1 MENNANENDTNKKS
15 RLESIK
21 DHFSKR
27 AEEELGDDISS
38 EDIGASIFI
47 LIVCGFFGL
56 AFITHQTGSTGF
68 FTSKFSTLEMVML
81 YGMLLYWITTS
92 VLILI
97 GQKNPSRNL
106 DSYGGLLFA
115 AFATVWLIVVFPFDF
130 TYFAEVFPVF
140 LRFLLQLISNEI
152 AFVILF
158 LLFIGQSFAAIYA
171 PIERWYVRKA
181 RAQNRKYGEK
191 NEQ

>member
-1 MENNANENDTNKKS
+1 MENKANKNDSNKKS

-47 LIVCGFFGL
+47 LVVGGFFGL
-56 AFITHQTGSTGF
+56 VFIAHQTGSTGF
-68 FTSKFSTLEMVML
+68 YTSKFSTFEMVML

-106 DSYGGLLFA
+106 DSYGGLFFA
-115 AFATVWLIVVFPFDF
+115 AFATVWLLVVFPFEF

-158 LLFIGQSFAAIYA
+158 LLFIGQSFAAVYA
-171 PIERWYVRKA
+171 PIERLYVRKA
-181 RAQNRKYGEK
+181 RSQRGK
-191 NEQ
+191 

>member
-1 MENNANENDTNKKS
+1 LSNEANENDSEKKS
-15 RLESIK
+15 KLESIR

-47 LIVCGFFGL
+47 LVVAGFFGL
-56 AFITHQTGSTGF
+56 VFITHQTGSTGF
-68 FTSKFSTLEMVML
+68 FTSKFSTFEMAML

-92 VLILI
+92 ILILI

-106 DSYGGLLFA
+106 DSYGGLFFA
-115 AFATVWLIVVFPFDF
+115 AFATVWLIAVFPFEF
-130 TYFAEVFPVF
+130 TYFVDVLPVF
-140 LRFLLQLISNEI
+140 LRFLFQWISNEI

-158 LLFIGQSFAAIYA
+158 LLFIGQLFAAVYA
-171 PIERWYVRKA
+171 PIERLYVRKA
-181 RAQNRKYGEK
+181 RSQRGK
-191 NEQ
+191 